1 MNRPVWLIKHVSIQY
16 DLVKDKLGSGN
27 FCDVY
32 RGKYVDPSDEAIIVA
47 IKVRI
52 FVVVELKFR
61 LGLPPRSQHQL

>member
-1 MNRPVWLIKHVSIQY
+1 VSIQY

-52 FVVVELKFR
+52 FVVV
-61 LGLPPRSQHQL
+61 